1 MLKTIRI
8 LALLCIGVAAP
19 AAALAASIDA
29 SLIPDGTYSVKVEKI
44 LDASHIA
51 VAMDNGSETTLTSGR
66 PTVDFSKIKANDQ
79 IKCSIIKGSVMVYV
93 DLTSH

>member
-1 MLKTIRI
+1 VSKTSR
-8 LALLCIGVAAP
+8 LFAFLCLGVLTP

-51 VAMDNGSETTLTSGR
+51 VAMDNGSETTLTAGR

-79 IKCSIIKGSVMVYV
+79 IKCSIIKGSVMVYI
-93 DLTSH
+93 DLTTH